1 MLKRQHWLYGSSV
14 GPPVICMQTFWLWF
28 VTLNIVNSLN
38 RNVAPFEFLQSGTVE
53 HLNTRVLSLSSTSN
67 TQLMM
72 TWYDVLFWL
81 RIPSAEVWLVV
92 PRYHGGA
99 GAWLKP
105 DVGNIFKSKQ
115 KDEICLACYRYE
127 RNNKV
132 KLRIFGPCIFHSV
145 IWIHVVLLPPPSSSP
160 WLWQYTDIHE
170 ILCHWLWSL
179 TLLFNLL
186 VNLLRIL
193 SQITAFQRKECNRNF
208 LEEI

>member
-38 RNVAPFEFLQSGTVE
+38 RNVAPFEFLQSGTVSVWD
-53 HLNTRVLSLSSTSN
+53 LNTRDLSLSSTPD
-67 TQLMM
+67 TQLMT
-72 TWYDVLFWL
+72 TWHVFMRNLML
-81 RIPSAEVWLVV
+81 IPTAEAW
-92 PRYHGGA
+92 RYHAGA
-99 GAWLKP
+99 DAWLKP
-105 DVGNIFKSKQ
+105 DVWNIFKSKQ